1 MSTQQLR
8 GSSVF
13 DVQSIFSHLRSSSR
27 RYKFYFIAT
36 TSLSR
41 LIPPFVSPVHKSYL
55 TSWPFDSWFS
65 SLKSSSQIEKAK
77 SCTKCYKIDTSS
89 SKESGVKT
97 ELNRT
102 LHIPKI
108 TSDDILAI
116 IANVTHIESLIGK
129 RTATICSKN
138 VNFQVMN

>member
-1 MSTQQLR
+1 MFDID
-8 GSSVF
+8 VF
-13 DVQSIFSHLRSSSR
+13 RVFFFF
-27 RYKFYFIAT
+27 RYGFYFIAT
-36 TSLSR
+36 EDSSLCFFFSR

-77 SCTKCYKIDTSS
+77 SSTKCYKIDTSS

-108 TSDDILAI
+108 TSNDILAI
-116 IANVTHIESLIGK
+116 MANVTHIESLIGK
-129 RTATICSKN
+129 RTATSK
-138 VNFQVMN
+138 